1 MLVRLNVASLSVS
14 LILAGIKCDYRSY
27 YLPLNISRCPSR
39 FWKQQND
46 EYHAVQ
52 EVPADPDP
60 ARLRVVQLVLVD
72 PGPGE
77 ELLHDL
83 GVAVP
88 GGPHQRGPTSRHGH
102 IDGEVGMF
110 QQRVDNIGV
119 TSA

>member
-52 EVPADPDP
+52 EDPADPDP
-60 ARLRVVQLVLVD
+60 AHLRGVHHGVLVSVVQLVLVD

-77 ELLHDL
+77 ELFHDL

-88 GGPHQRGPTSRHGH
+88 GGPHQRCPTSRHGH
-102 IDGEVGMF
+102 D
-110 QQRVDNIGV
+110 D
-119 TSA
+119 